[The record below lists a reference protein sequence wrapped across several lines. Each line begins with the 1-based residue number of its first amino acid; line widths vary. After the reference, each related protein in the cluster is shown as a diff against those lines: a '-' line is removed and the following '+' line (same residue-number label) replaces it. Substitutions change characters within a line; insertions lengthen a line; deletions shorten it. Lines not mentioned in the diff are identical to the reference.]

1 MKNHPSFLHASRFF
15 SELRALSHMLGPYGV
30 KFMSERLI
38 WHVASQITELYKL
51 VNEHRD
57 ILRLARSS
65 FDKPEKMRELLNA
78 LSGDTKDKK
87 QVRIFKKTLYS

>member
-1 MKNHPSFLHASRFF
+1 
-15 SELRALSHMLGPYGV
+15 MLGPYGV